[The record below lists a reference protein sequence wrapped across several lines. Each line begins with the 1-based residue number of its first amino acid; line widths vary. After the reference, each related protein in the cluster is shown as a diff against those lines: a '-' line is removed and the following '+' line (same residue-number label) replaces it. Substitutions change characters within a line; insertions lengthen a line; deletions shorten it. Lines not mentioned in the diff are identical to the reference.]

1 MEDTSVLGQ
10 YRRVAYVEEF
20 YSIVHDIHERDLL
33 HAGYKKTFEKVGK
46 IIQMNQIVGAWY
58 IHAYDVI
65 ACTTCMLIYR

>member
-1 MEDTSVLGQ
+1 VEDTSVLGQ

-46 IIQMNQIVGAWY
+46 IIQMNSN
-58 IHAYDVI
+58 
-65 ACTTCMLIYR
+65 C

>member
-20 YSIVHDIHERDLL
+20 YSIVHDIHERGLL

-46 IIQMNQIVGAWY
+46 IIQMNSNCLCMSVCDFI
-58 IHAYDVI
+58 AY
-65 ACTTCMLIYR
+65 TTCMLIYR